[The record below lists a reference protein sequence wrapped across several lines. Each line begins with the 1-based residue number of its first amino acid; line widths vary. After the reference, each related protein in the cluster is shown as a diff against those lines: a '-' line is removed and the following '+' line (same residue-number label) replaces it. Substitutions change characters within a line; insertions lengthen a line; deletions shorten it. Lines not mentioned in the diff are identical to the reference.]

1 MESIFTKF
9 LQFSRQFQQ
18 FYGQSFQP
26 LMQEGALSMRE
37 INILLFLGNN
47 PAFDTARDITELRN
61 IPKSQVSQA
70 VDLLVTKGFLTR
82 KPDASDR
89 RIIHLELTPTG
100 QETAQRGQTI
110 QSACFQ
116 QILDGLQP
124 EERQTFL
131 HLADKILSHPPI
143 SAPAKG
149 GSDT

>member
-1 MESIFTKF
+1 METVFSKF
-9 LQFSRQFQQ
+9 LQFSHQFQQ

-26 LMQEGALSMRE
+26 LMQAGTLSMRE

-47 PAFDTARDITELRN
+47 PAFDTARDITELRG

-89 RIIHLELTPTG
+89 RIIHLNLTSTG
-100 QETAQRGQTI
+100 QEMAQRAQTV

-116 QILDGLQP
+116 HLLDSLQP
-124 EERQTFL
+124 KERKTFL
-131 HLADKILSHPPI
+131 HLADKILSHPPV
-143 SAPAKG
+143 SAPSKG
-149 GSDT
+149 DADT